1 MCLAHLHLLQHHIAA
16 VITTDQC
23 PQSITVTQV
32 DIGTRT
38 SIITTITTSMVE
50 AQSQVTVTRQYAQAI
65 TMATAIQL
73 MAHIL
78 EAHTVMILQEA
89 EIVDN
94 NP

>member
-1 MCLAHLHLLQHHIAA
+1 LAHLHLLQHHIAA

-32 DIGTRT
+32 VIGTRA
-38 SIITTITTSMVE
+38 SIITTTTTSMVE

-65 TMATAIQL
+65 TMVTAIQL

>member
-1 MCLAHLHLLQHHIAA
+1 MAHLHLLQHHIAA

-32 DIGTRT
+32 VIGTRA
-38 SIITTITTSMVE
+38 SITTTTTTSMVE
-50 AQSQVTVTRQYAQAI
+50 VQDQVTALQCDQET
-65 TMATAIQL
+65 TMVTAIQL
-73 MAHIL
+73 MAHVL

>member
-1 MCLAHLHLLQHHIAA
+1 LAHLHLLQHHIAA

-32 DIGTRT
+32 VIGTRA
-38 SIITTITTSMVE
+38 SIITTTSMVE

-65 TMATAIQL
+65 TMVTAIQL

>member
-1 MCLAHLHLLQHHIAA
+1 LAHLHLLQHHIAA

-32 DIGTRT
+32 VIGTRA
-38 SIITTITTSMVE
+38 SITTTTSMVE
-50 AQSQVTVTRQYAQAI
+50 AQSQVTVPRQYAQAI
-65 TMATAIQL
+65 TMVTAIQL
-73 MAHIL
+73 MAHVL

>member
-1 MCLAHLHLLQHHIAA
+1 LAHLHLLQHHIAA

-32 DIGTRT
+32 DIGTRA
-38 SIITTITTSMVE
+38 SIITTTLMVE

-65 TMATAIQL
+65 TMVTAIQL
-73 MAHIL
+73 MAHVL
-78 EAHTVMILQEA
+78 EAQTVMILQEA

>member
-1 MCLAHLHLLQHHIAA
+1 LAHLHLLQHHIAA

-32 DIGTRT
+32 VIGTRA
-38 SIITTITTSMVE
+38 SIITTTTTSMVE

-65 TMATAIQL
+65 TMATVIQL
-73 MAHIL
+73 MAHVL

>member
-1 MCLAHLHLLQHHIAA
+1 LAHLHLLQHHIAA
-16 VITTDQC
+16 VITIDQC

-32 DIGTRT
+32 VIGTRA

-65 TMATAIQL
+65 TMVTAIQL
-73 MAHIL
+73 MAHVQ

>member
-32 DIGTRT
+32 VIGTRA
-38 SIITTITTSMVE
+38 SIITTTTSMVE

-73 MAHIL
+73 MAHVL

>member
-1 MCLAHLHLLQHHIAA
+1 LVHLHLLQHHIAA

-32 DIGTRT
+32 VIGTRA
-38 SIITTITTSMVE
+38 SITTTTSMVE

-65 TMATAIQL
+65 TMVTAIQL

-78 EAHTVMILQEA
+78 EAQTVMILQEA